1 MKLEFHDYPGQAQIT
16 FGTLK
21 TFDITMDTMPDKR
34 MRTIRV
40 WLPES
45 YDGLRRF
52 PVLYL
57 HDGQNL
63 FAGLDDRWKWFV
75 EREMKKVPEDAQVII
90 VAIDTARTR
99 GEELCPAWPLS
110 DRMKNGPHP
119 VAVPLGDRYRD
130 FVIHTLKPL
139 IDENFMTRPEKEFT
153 GVGGSS
159 MGGIQS
165 YYMHTSRPDVFGRSL
180 CFSIAFG
187 VSDLEFI
194 LEQFDK
200 VSGEMKDDRMYIYT
214 GGQTVDTTIIPGS
227 VALYRRMEN
236 AGMDYQHVCLMI
248 DSREPHF
255 ESAWQ
260 KYFADG
266 VRYLFSP
273 DNSVMFPPAPP
284 KKGHIDTKI

>member
-1 MKLEFHDYPGQAQIT
+1 MKLELLNYPDADKIS

-21 TFDITMDTMPDKR
+21 TFDISIDTMPDKR

-40 WLPES
+40 WLPDS
-45 YDGLRRF
+45 YDGIRRF

-63 FAGLDDRWKWFV
+63 FAGLDERWKWFV
-75 EREMKKVPEDAQVII
+75 EKEMQKVPDEAQVII
-90 VAIDTARTR
+90 VGIDTCRTTR

-110 DRMKNGPHP
+110 ERMKNGHHP
-119 VAVPLGDRYRD
+119 VEKPLGDCYRD
-130 FVIHTLKPL
+130 FVINTLKPL
-139 IDENFMTRPEKEFT
+139 IDENFMTKPEKDFT
-153 GVGGSS
+153 GIGGSS

-187 VSDLEFI
+187 VSEEAFI
-194 LEQFDK
+194 LEQFDQSK
-200 VSGEMKDDRMYIYT
+200 DAMKDDRMYIYT
-214 GGQTVDTTIIPGS
+214 GGQTVDSTIISGS
-227 VALYRRMEN
+227 INLYRRMES
-236 AGMDYQHVCLMI
+236 AGMDYRHVCLMI

-266 VRYLFSP
+266 VRYLFME
-273 DNSVMFPPAPP
+273 DNSVMFPPTHP
-284 KKGHIDTKI
+284 KK